1 MGTKRTPI
9 NRDRRR
15 KITPEAIDAFKRM
28 GAARDGSK
36 AWWQAHHA
44 LHAALRLPP
53 WVFPFDGSEDVPL
66 LPLDRHSERTGDL
79 WRELEKARPKR
90 H

>member
-1 MGTKRTPI
+1 
-9 NRDRRR
+9 
-15 KITPEAIDAFKRM
+15 M

-36 AWWQAHHA
+36 AWWEAHRA

-53 WVFPFDGSEDVPL
+53 WVFPFDGSDDVPIY
-66 LPLDRHSERTGDL
+66 RSTVIARRTGDL
-79 WRELEKARPKR
+79 WRELEQARPKR